1 MSQGGPDRE
10 LPPDLEMLGAR
21 LEKAAARS
29 LRHRAR
35 RQAILNAI
43 AAVALAV
50 PLALAVS
57 ASELGPSGGERS
69 PVAQFAQQRVA
80 VSASELAHI
89 KEERLPPPAPL
100 QCLDANDC
108 RSPEP
113 PPRNWAPARGM

>member
-1 MSQGGPDRE
+1 MNPGGPDRE
-10 LPPDLEMLGAR
+10 LPPDLEMLGER
-21 LEKAAARS
+21 LEQAAARS

-43 AAVALAV
+43 AAVVLAV

-57 ASELGPSGGERS
+57 ASDLGPSGGERA
-69 PVAQFAQQRVA
+69 PVAQLAQTVTI
-80 VSASELAHI
+80 SADELAHI

-100 QCLDANDC
+100 HCLDANDC

-113 PPRNWAPARGM
+113 PERRLPPVGRM